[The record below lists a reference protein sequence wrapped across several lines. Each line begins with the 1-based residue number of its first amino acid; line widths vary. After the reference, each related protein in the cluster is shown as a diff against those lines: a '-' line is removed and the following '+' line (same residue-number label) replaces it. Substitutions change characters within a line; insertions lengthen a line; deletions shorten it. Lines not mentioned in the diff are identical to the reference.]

1 MNAVE
6 ANFDGLIGPTHN
18 YAGLSPG
25 NIASADNAL
34 QVSNPREAALQ
45 GLAKMKRLADLG
57 LVQGVLP
64 PHSRPHLPTLRA
76 LGFTGS
82 DREIITAAA
91 NQAPAVLRNVYAASA
106 MWTANAATIA
116 PSADSAD
123 GRLHITPAN
132 LAAMFHRSIEP
143 ETTGRVLK
151 AIFPDEELFAH
162 HPALAGGA
170 QFGDEGAANHNRF
183 CSDYGDPGLHLF
195 VYGRKA
201 FAKGPAPKK
210 FPARQTFEASA
221 AIARLHQ
228 LEQSRVHFVQQNP
241 KAIDAGAFHN
251 DVLAV
256 ANKNVFFY
264 HQEAFEDPAALTRDL
279 QAKAPGIDLHFIEVP
294 KEAVSLEEAI
304 KTYLFNSQLI
314 SLPGSDKMTLI
325 LPREANE
332 NASTNAWL
340 KSLISSNQPIGGLEF
355 LELRQSMRNGG
366 GPACLR
372 LRVVL
377 TGEERAALGGNVI
390 MDDRL
395 YRDLTAWVEK
405 HYRDQL
411 VPDDLADPDFAEE
424 CLAALD
430 ALSGILKLGSIFDFQ
445 R

>member
-1 MNAVE
+1 MSAVE

-34 QVSNPREAALQ
+34 QVSNPKEAALQ

-64 PHSRPHLPTLRA
+64 PHPRPHLPALHA

-82 DREIITAAA
+82 DREIITTAA
-91 NQAPAVLRNVYAASA
+91 NRAPAVLRNVYAASA

-123 GRLHITPAN
+123 RRLHITPAN

-151 AIFPDEELFAH
+151 AIFADEKLFSH
-162 HPALAGGA
+162 HPALPGGA

-183 CSDYGDPGLHLF
+183 CGDYGDPGLHLY

-201 FAKGPAPKK
+201 FDKGAAPKK

-264 HQEAFEDPAALTRDL
+264 HEEAFEDPAALTRDL

-294 KEAVSLEEAI
+294 KQAVSLEDAI
-304 KTYLFNSQLI
+304 KSYLFNSQLI

-325 LPREANE
+325 LPREAGE
-332 NASTNAWL
+332 TASTNAYL
-340 KSLISSNQPIGGLEF
+340 ESLISSNQPIGGLEF

-405 HYRDQL
+405 HYRDK
-411 VPDDLADPDFAEE
+411 VTPEDLADPDFAGES
-424 CLAALD
+424 LAALD
-430 ALSGILKLGSIFDFQ
+430 ALTGILKLGPVFEFQ

>member
-1 MNAVE
+1 MSAVE

-64 PHSRPHLPTLRA
+64 PHPRPHLPALRA

-91 NQAPAVLRNVYAASA
+91 NQAPAVLRNLYAASP

-162 HPALAGGA
+162 HPALPGGA

-183 CSDYGDPGLHLF
+183 CSDYGDPGLHLY

-201 FAKGPAPKK
+201 FDQGAAPKK

-241 KAIDAGAFHN
+241 EAIDAGAFHN

-264 HQEAFEDPAALTRDL
+264 HQEAFEDPAALTREL

-294 KEAVSLEEAI
+294 KQTVSLEDAI
-304 KTYLFNSQLI
+304 KSYLFNSQLI

-325 LPREANE
+325 LPREAGE
-332 NASTNAWL
+332 TASTSAYL
-340 KSLISSNQPIGGLEF
+340 ESLVGGNQPIGGLEF

-395 YRDLTAWVEK
+395 YQDLTAWVEK
-405 HYRDQL
+405 HYRDK
-411 VPDDLADPDFAEE
+411 VTPEDLADPDFAEE

-430 ALSGILKLGSIFDFQ
+430 ALTGILKLGPVFEFQ